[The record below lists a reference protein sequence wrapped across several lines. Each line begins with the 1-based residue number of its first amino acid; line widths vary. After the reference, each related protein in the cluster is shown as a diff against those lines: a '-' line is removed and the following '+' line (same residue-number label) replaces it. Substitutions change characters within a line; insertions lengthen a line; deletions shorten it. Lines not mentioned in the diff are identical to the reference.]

1 MKEEKLNNPT
11 VKELIEAL
19 EKMPLDS
26 KVLSP
31 ISCEQHFSDLI
42 ELNFVEDSNHT
53 LLEGVCN
60 FD

>member
-1 MKEEKLNNPT
+1 MKTEKLNNPT

-19 EKMPLDS
+19 EKMPPDS

-42 ELNFVEDSNHT
+42 ELNFVKDSKHT
-53 LLEGVCN
+53 LLEGVCY